1 MQRSKLRNIFLKN
14 RTENRNNYAKQR
26 NLCVT
31 LLRKSKFY
39 GNLNEK
45 KLCDNKKFWGV
56 VKPVLSNK
64 VVFNEKITLV
74 EQNNIVENDKKTTTV
89 LNNFFSNIITN
100 LGIPQ
105 YTEGEPVSQYI
116 NDPLMKV

>member
-116 NDPLMKV
+116 NDPFMKV